1 VNKRQLLKRRIEVGI
16 AGNIIRWVDSFLSDR
31 RAMLVIDGRTRET
44 HDIQA
49 GLPQGSPA
57 SPVLFIL
64 SITAIFPYLSERHPD
79 IESISFVDDMGL
91 ALRCG
96 DLDEGVR
103 ELESVAGHTVEWG
116 DDKQVEFEISKT
128 EVLIFSK
135 QRKLLQASKEATVHI
150 GEQEFAIKHG
160 ATKWL
165 GFWLDPKLSFKTHF
179 TKRLASAT
187 GALQRIK
194 GLSGSHGGL
203 PMRLMQ
209 RVVVVAVNSVALHG
223 AEVWRRRQQD
233 CAKRLQLLLNSQA
246 RSITGLLPSTP
257 IPTLLTAA

>member
-1 VNKRQLLKRRIEVGI
+1 
-16 AGNIIRWVDSFLSDR
+16 
-31 RAMLVIDGRTRET
+31 M

-57 SPVLFIL
+57 SLALFIL
-64 SITAIFPYLSERHPD
+64 SISAMFPYLSEKHPD
-79 IESISFVDDMGL
+79 IESVSFVDDMGL
-91 ALRCG
+91 VLRCG
-96 DLDEGVR
+96 DLGDGVR
-103 ELESVAGHTVEWG
+103 ELESVARYAVEWG
-116 DDKQVEFEISKT
+116 HDKQVKFEISKT

-135 QRKLLQASKEATVHI
+135 RRKLLRASKEATVHI

-179 TKRLASAT
+179 TKRLASAK

-203 PMRLMQ
+203 PMRLMRQ
-209 RVVVVAVNSVALHG
+209 VVVAAVNHSF
-223 AEVWRRRQQD
+223 
-233 CAKRLQLLLNSQA
+233 
-246 RSITGLLPSTP
+246 
-257 IPTLLTAA
+257 